1 MRCRLWSYLLVLLAL
16 ASLSLPAVA
25 GSLWKQDIE
34 RMVGSDYV
42 VGEIQSDLPVYPLYL
57 ANPAEP
63 DAKPELKAYAFETN
77 DLTSV
82 RGYSGK
88 PINILVVMD
97 LHGGF
102 LAAQLLEQKEPLFV
116 RDDDVAKLHRYTKQH
131 LGLSL
136 RHTIEVGK
144 PNDTPSRSEQA
155 AHLRGIHTGTITA
168 KAITRTIVSAA
179 ANVAL
184 ARLKL
189 AGITPDNGKT
199 SAPAALPPATL
210 QSSVPTE
217 PAKPVHAD
225 KADKVEKAEKAEKA
239 EKLDKS
245 ADPAGSSPSGKSTT
259 TASPVPPPAISIT
272 TLVTSPPR
280 IMQFN
285 PPGKPAAGKART
297 AAGSAAPAGGGTGS
311 ATGSTT
317 AAASAAG
324 APSGTAANAGNA
336 ATAAPSTP
344 PTANTTAPAAAA
356 AASAV
361 TSTTAAQTASTTTG
375 TPANAVA
382 TTGATPAD
390 AADATGAASATA
402 LDGTPDAVTE
412 AVPDPALDAAP
423 APPALSAL
431 ELQAADDPDWLSQWQ
446 DRYTDIAI
454 LLAGLAILTIA
465 LIAQRRFS
473 ASPRRLRV
481 LRTLYLLFTV
491 GFIGWYA
498 QGQLSIVNITA
509 AIESLSSGGDL
520 SFLMNDPMMVI
531 LWVFVGL
538 TLLVWGRGTFCGW
551 LCPFG
556 ALQELISLVANAIGV
571 RQRRLRAALDARLKW
586 IKYGVL
592 AAIIGAV
599 FIAPDAASW
608 MVEVEPFKTA
618 ISLYFVRSWPF
629 VLWAVACLALTVFI
643 YRGYCRYICPL
654 GAALASLGF
663 LRRWSWIAR
672 RTECGT
678 PCQSC
683 RHRCEYQAI
692 EQSGKINYRECF
704 QCLDCVS
711 IYQDEHRCMPLIV
724 EKKRTAKVIPVR
736 ELVSESP

>member
-1 MRCRLWSYLLVLLAL
+1 MRCRLWKSLLAVLAL
-16 ASLSLPAVA
+16 ASLSLPALA

-57 ANPAEP
+57 QNPADP

-88 PINILVVMD
+88 PLNILVVMD
-97 LHGGF
+97 LSGSF

-116 RDDDVAKLHRYTKQH
+116 RDDDVARLHRYIKQH
-131 LGLSL
+131 IGLSL

-144 PNDTPSRSEQA
+144 PNDTPSHSEQA

-168 KAITRTIVSAA
+168 KAITRTILSAA

-199 SAPAALPPATL
+199 SAPAALPPAAL
-210 QSSVPTE
+210 QSSVPAE
-217 PAKPVHAD
+217 APKPPPTDKTDKSD
-225 KADKVEKAEKAEKA
+225 KAGSGTEA
-239 EKLDKS
+239 
-245 ADPAGSSPSGKSTT
+245 AGSAPGKSTT
-259 TASPVPPPAISIT
+259 TASPVPPPAISVT

-285 PPGKPAAGKART
+285 PPGKSAAGK
-297 AAGSAAPAGGGTGS
+297 SPVPAG
-311 ATGSTT
+311 
-317 AAASAAG
+317 
-324 APSGTAANAGNA
+324 SGTAASASGTAAEARSAASSTAANTAVPSSAADPGTLTGVTSAAPPGSAPDAVADAAPERAGN
-336 ATAAPSTP
+336 PS
-344 PTANTTAPAAAA
+344 AAAA
-356 AASAV
+356 AISV
-361 TSTTAAQTASTTTG
+361 TTLSLQTSG
-375 TPANAVA
+375 
-382 TTGATPAD
+382 
-390 AADATGAASATA
+390 
-402 LDGTPDAVTE
+402 E
-412 AVPDPALDAAP
+412 
-423 APPALSAL
+423 
-431 ELQAADDPDWLSQWQ
+431 PDWLPQW
-446 DRYTDIAI
+446 RERGTDIAI
-454 LLAGLAILTIA
+454 LVAGLALLTIA
-465 LIAQRRFS
+465 LIAQKRFS
-473 ASPRRLRV
+473 ASARWLRM

-498 QGQLSIVNITA
+498 QGQLTIVNITA

-520 SFLMNDPMMVI
+520 SFLMNDPMTVI
-531 LWVFVGL
+531 LWVFVGA

-556 ALQELISLVANAIGV
+556 ALQELISLVANAVGV
-571 RQRRLRAALDARLKW
+571 RQRRLRAALDTRLKW

-592 AAIIGAV
+592 AVIIGAV
-599 FIAPDAASW
+599 FVAPDLASW
-608 MVEVEPFKTA
+608 TVEVEPFKTA

-629 VLWAVACLALTVFI
+629 VLWAAACLALTVFI

-663 LRRWSWIAR
+663 LRRWSWLAR
-672 RTECGT
+672 RKECGT

-692 EQSGKINYRECF
+692 EPTGKINYRECF

-711 IYQDEHRCMPLIV
+711 IYQDEQRCMPLIL
-724 EKKRTAKVIPVR
+724 EKKKAAKVIPVR
-736 ELVSESP
+736 ELVRE